1 MSGRADACRR
11 NEECEHTASR
21 VIDAQVEASYR
32 EMARRWREMAD
43 RADAIDKVLADM
55 RKPLR

>member
-1 MSGRADACRR
+1 VNTRYA
-11 NEECEHTASR
+11 ASR

-43 RADAIDKVLADM
+43 RADAVDKVLADM